1 MSVSNFTEL
10 DQLQP
15 PGVVDD
21 HYMLLPIERGF
32 DWKTCFANVSAGEWY
47 LVAFRSKHRQE
58 VDKTFLYW
66 LDHKATLAAQQTP
79 GFLYYFTGVPL
90 ASGECL
96 SFCLWA
102 SRSAAVQG
110 AAHRAHREAVETGL
124 AHYEYYCLERY
135 LIDKQGDQLTFTT
148 VP

>member
-79 GFLYYFTGVPL
+79 GFLYYFHRRALSQRRMSVLLPVGQPL
-90 ASGECL
+90 SRRSGSSAPRASG
-96 SFCLWA
+96 
-102 SRSAAVQG
+102 G
-110 AAHRAHREAVETGL
+110 G
-124 AHYEYYCLERY
+124 
-135 LIDKQGDQLTFTT
+135 
-148 VP
+148 